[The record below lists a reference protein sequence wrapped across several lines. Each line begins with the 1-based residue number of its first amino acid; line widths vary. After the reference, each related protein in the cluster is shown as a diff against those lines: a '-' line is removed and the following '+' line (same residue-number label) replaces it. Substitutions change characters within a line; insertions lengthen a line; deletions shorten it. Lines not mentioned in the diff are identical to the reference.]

1 MSSEALEVDGE
12 CSHCGKDLSQQEQ
25 VKIADEKVYCNKKCR
40 KKINY
45 GVTGEDG
52 FTRISSRE
60 ESLPRPETIGA
71 KKIVEVNSCGD

>member
-52 FTRISSRE
+52 FTRISSRKE
-60 ESLPRPETIGA
+60 DLPRPGKIGSER
-71 KKIVEVNSCGD
+71 IVEVENP